1 MKKVFIKEYQ
11 ALSPTS
17 GKLIHMNVGKIMDP
31 DRMVSEEFKYQ
42 TETVSTFYD
51 TSHLIGTMYKCDDL
65 VTFQLYRYGNSC

>member
-1 MKKVFIKEYQ
+1 MKKVFITEYQ

-31 DRMVSEEFKYQ
+31 DRMASEEFKYQ

-51 TSHLIGTMYKCDDL
+51 TSHFNRNHVQM
-65 VTFQLYRYGNSC
+65 

>member
-1 MKKVFIKEYQ
+1 MKKVFITEYQ

-17 GKLIHMNVGKIMDP
+17 SKLIHMNVGKIMDP

-42 TETVSTFYD
+42 TESKFGD

>member
-1 MKKVFIKEYQ
+1 MKKVFITEYQ

-31 DRMVSEEFKYQ
+31 DRMASEEFKYQ
-42 TETVSTFYD
+42 TESKFGD
-51 TSHLIGTMYKCDDL
+51 TSHLIGTMSKCDDL

>member
-1 MKKVFIKEYQ
+1 MKKVFITEYQ

-31 DRMVSEEFKYQ
+31 DRMASEEFKYQ
-42 TETVSTFYD
+42 TESKFGD